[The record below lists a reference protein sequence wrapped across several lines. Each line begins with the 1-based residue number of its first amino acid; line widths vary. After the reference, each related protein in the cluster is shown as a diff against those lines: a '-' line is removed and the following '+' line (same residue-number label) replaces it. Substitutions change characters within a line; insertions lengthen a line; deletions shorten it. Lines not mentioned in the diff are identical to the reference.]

1 MKKTYIS
8 PVIVVDEA
16 EMADGLLATMSIQV
30 SDNPGNEEYVKE
42 ENTEGGDWD
51 IDW

>member
-16 EMADGLLATMSIQV
+16 EMADGLLTVMSIPV
-30 SDNPGNEEYVKE
+30 SNETGSEEYVKE
-42 ENTEGGDWD
+42 ESAADGGWDMDW
-51 IDW
+51 